1 MVSAPIF
8 YLMSQS
14 KESNSE
20 KEILAASDSLYY
32 SFKTIKVV
40 MKRWSRLAPL
50 TQENS
55 KSYFVFAN
63 SVQLYLCLEDFEKH

>member
-1 MVSAPIF
+1 
-8 YLMSQS
+8 MSQS